1 MQKLAVLGNPGGGKS
16 TLSRRWSAE
25 LGVPYF
31 SVDAAIWRLETGK
44 VPGEEVERIHHQW
57 LAQPGWIIDGW
68 GDFNLITK
76 RLEEADTVILIEH
89 PMWRHY
95 WWAARREC
103 GNVVRR
109 TREGQSPGEV
119 LDQTWQLIKAIR
131 WVRRTGLP
139 WLMEE
144 LERQHAGGKL
154 LRITGRE
161 ALDALMEN
169 PHAALSAP
177 KREPTPYT
185 RHRPTRS
192 APTRHPPTPCA
203 PRAPVSRA
211 TTRGPQ
217 TQATRGADP
226 PRA

>member
-44 VPGEEVERIHHQW
+44 VPGEEVERIHNHW

-68 GDFNLITK
+68 GDFNLITQ
-76 RLEEADTVILIEH
+76 RLEEADTVVLIEH
-89 PMWRHY
+89 PMWRHC

-109 TREGQSPGEV
+109 TREGQALGEV
-119 LDQTWQLIKAIR
+119 LSQTWQLIKAAR

-139 WLMEE
+139 WLKKE
-144 LERQHAGGKL
+144 LERQNAGGKL

-161 ALDALMEN
+161 ALDALMKN
-169 PHAALSAP
+169 PHAGLSTLPSERAAQ
-177 KREPTPYT
+177 
-185 RHRPTRS
+185 S
-192 APTRHPPTPCA
+192 APTRHAPLASVSGAPPRRPEGPESPA
-203 PRAPVSRA
+203 
-211 TTRGPQ
+211 GPQ